1 MNRELTNSM
10 LFFHK
15 KVNRNLENSQ
25 MAELVNAQ
33 TEKCYRHIPK
43 MYFQLE
49 MDPSA
54 INNLLTRDK
63 FKALELRENL
73 NDHYDE
79 VIVPSFR

>member
-43 MYFQLE
+43 MYFQL
-49 MDPSA
+49 
-54 INNLLTRDK
+54 
-63 FKALELRENL
+63 
-73 NDHYDE
+73 
-79 VIVPSFR
+79 